1 MPAAHNAD
9 MKKTPL
15 PPTLPHRPAH
25 RWGFF
30 YWPVCGMILIKPS
43 PKGEGAPKGR
53 MRGGLPA
60 ANREWVA
67 AADRPPIRPFHGQ
80 LPPRGKPF
88 CKRPFALH
96 DKVISG
102 NLYTRPHPSP
112 AAPPSPSKGKAFG
125 GSADFK
131 KSASTIWNL
140 DITILGFKHS
150 DVNISKQKRKKSA
163 Q

>member
-1 MPAAHNAD
+1 M
-9 MKKTPL
+9 
-15 PPTLPHRPAH
+15 R
-25 RWGFF
+25 
-30 YWPVCGMILIKPS
+30 
-43 PKGEGAPKGR
+43 GAPFGLRPCKARKPLKIRDVGNDPCVVPLRLKDIFLWGR
-53 MRGGLPA
+53 RFIPSHQSLTRQTACSFLP
-60 ANREWVA
+60 
-67 AADRPPIRPFHGQ
+67 
-80 LPPRGKPF
+80 LRGKPF